1 MDFAGGIWAF
11 SDILVPSTALSILE
25 FKKRSQE
32 PEFRSQEAH
41 EYGLTALGSIKVA
54 FKVIKVISDQCFSNQ

>member
-11 SDILVPSTALSILE
+11 WDILVPSTALSIQE

-32 PEFRSQEAH
+32 PEFRNQETQA
-41 EYGLTALGSIKVA
+41 TACARFTKITA
-54 FKVIKVISDQCFSNQ
+54 PFFK

>member
-11 SDILVPSTALSILE
+11 WDILVPSTALSIQE

-32 PEFRSQEAH
+32 AEFRSREMRGKAGCRTGFDH
-41 EYGLTALGSIKVA
+41 RRYFEVN
-54 FKVIKVISDQCFSNQ
+54 SNQ

>member
-11 SDILVPSTALSILE
+11 RGILVPSTALSIQE

-32 PEFRSQEAH
+32 PEFRRQEAQGMT
-41 EYGLTALGSIKVA
+41 YAGLTKITAPLL
-54 FKVIKVISDQCFSNQ
+54 SNQ

>member
-11 SDILVPSTALSILE
+11 WDILVPSTALSIQE

-32 PEFRSQEAH
+32 PEFRSQVAQGE
-41 EYGLTALGSIKVA
+41 GSAEPLIDYWWIVVR
-54 FKVIKVISDQCFSNQ
+54 FTE